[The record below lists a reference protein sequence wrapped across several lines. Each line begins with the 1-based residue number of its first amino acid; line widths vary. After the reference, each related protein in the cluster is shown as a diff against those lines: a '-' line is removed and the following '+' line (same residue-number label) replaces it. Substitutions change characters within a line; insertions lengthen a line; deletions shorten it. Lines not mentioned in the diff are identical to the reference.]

1 MKKKKLKLSLN
12 KMTVAKINDTSTI
25 KGGSQEI
32 TYAGDASCPQTNCCV
47 DTNDGVCFTNNICS
61 NNICGPIS
69 NACEPSRFCTGFYTD
84 CD

>member
-32 TYAGDASCPQTNCCV
+32 TYAGDNTCPHTAC
-47 DTNDGVCFTNNICS
+47 DIVCNPQESVNICIRTEYPG
-61 NNICGPIS
+61 ICKS
-69 NACEPSRFCTGFYTD
+69 LVLTG
-84 CD
+84 C